1 MPVNRLTSV
10 QGSAGSELHKQE
22 GLQKGDIF
30 RAEVVESKEGQAVL
44 RIGGMLKRV
53 ISTVPLKA
61 GEIALFRVKDFQ
73 NSLLVLQKHG
83 DIPTGLEEK
92 SLSGLLR
99 ELGLPVS
106 VAGQKVIAHLL
117 SKGLPLSKELIEY
130 IIKGQSS
137 LPGNLRESFIKIA
150 AWLYGTGMRD
160 PQSHQNVMRTL
171 LYSNEILSFIGLL
184 LKGAIEREPEEVKKQ
199 WADLVMAQRDI
210 NQSKQDSPHLPD
222 ILFYP
227 LPLSWNEQ
235 RVPAQLYIIMKNK
248 QQMAAEETLS
258 LILSLQ
264 GENMGMLWFE
274 IKIQGKVLNIT
285 AYAQDQDVA
294 DHLAGSRVL
303 LKDALAQIGFQIN
316 SFSCLVKSIPSV
328 FELADEL
335 GRSERYRSLDIKV

>member
-210 NQSKQDSPHLPD
+210 NQSKQDSPHQTY
-222 ILFYP
+222 F
-227 LPLSWNEQ
+227 
-235 RVPAQLYIIMKNK
+235 
-248 QQMAAEETLS
+248 
-258 LILSLQ
+258 
-264 GENMGMLWFE
+264 
-274 IKIQGKVLNIT
+274 
-285 AYAQDQDVA
+285 
-294 DHLAGSRVL
+294 
-303 LKDALAQIGFQIN
+303 
-316 SFSCLVKSIPSV
+316 SIPC
-328 FELADEL
+328 LCL
-335 GRSERYRSLDIKV
+335 GMNNGFLPSSISL